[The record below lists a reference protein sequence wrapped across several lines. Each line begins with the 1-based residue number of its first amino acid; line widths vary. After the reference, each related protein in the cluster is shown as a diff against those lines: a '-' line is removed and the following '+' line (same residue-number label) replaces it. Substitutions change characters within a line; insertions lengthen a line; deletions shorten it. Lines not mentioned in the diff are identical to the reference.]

1 MVDTRFLKSASASKT
16 DTFVSP
22 MLDVARILTD
32 LFLSLILEE
41 QHDWEVRGSYI
52 PMLAYSSARLRP
64 GEIKD
69 IAPLYMLIKSVPQQS
84 ARRILR

>member
-32 LFLSLILEE
+32 YVLES
-41 QHDWEVRGSYI
+41 DFGGTI
-52 PMLAYSSARLRP
+52 
-64 GEIKD
+64 
-69 IAPLYMLIKSVPQQS
+69 
-84 ARRILR
+84 